1 MSVST
6 KPIPP
11 VQAITPQMVA
21 DAKRAL
27 GACHQCAD
35 KIASFRAAGYDFPDH
50 EQMNND
56 IRRKAE
62 GIIAA
67 YESQQMYGAATNGQQ
82 LNGG

>member
-1 MSVST
+1 MAVST

-11 VQAITPQMVA
+11 AQAITPQMVA

-27 GACHQCAD
+27 GACHQCAAN
-35 KIASFRAAGYDFPDH
+35 IASFRAAGYDFPDH

-56 IRRKAE
+56 MRRKAE

-67 YESQQMYGAATNGQQ
+67 WEQQQMYGAATSGYEPTS
-82 LNGG
+82 